1 MSGLNAFFLL
11 FALMPPVPSGKV
23 IRFMT
28 LADSYAQCSDLARSH
43 YENFPVGRLVPASIR
58 PHVHAVYAFA
68 RTADDIA
75 DEGYHDPRQPVHEGP
90 APTPEQRLEMMN
102 HFRTQLD
109 LTLAGQDTD
118 PRFTWIFLA
127 LGDTMKKKELPAS
140 LFYDLL
146 SAFSQDIVKRRYAD
160 FPEVLD
166 YCRRSANPV
175 GRLVLLLHGYRDK
188 ALHQLSDHICTG
200 LQLANFWQDVSVDLG
215 KDRIYLPRDAREKHG
230 VSEAQLFAGQA
241 DASFRH
247 LLRSEVDRAQ
257 EIFDA
262 GAPLTRHLHGLLRWE
277 IRLTWLGGTTILKKI
292 RQQDYD
298 TLNRRPKIAKWE
310 LLSLAP
316 RALFA

>member
-1 MSGLNAFFLL
+1 
-11 FALMPPVPSGKV
+11 MPLAPSGKV

-28 LADSYAQCSDLARSH
+28 LDESYAQCTALASSH

-75 DEGYHDPRQPVHEGP
+75 DEGYADPRQPP
-90 APTPEQRLEMMN
+90 PPTDAATPSPEDRLALMA

-127 LGDTMKKKELPAS
+127 LADTMKKKALPAS

-146 SAFSQDIVKRRYAD
+146 SAFSQDIIKRRYED

-175 GRLVLLLHGYRDK
+175 GRLVLLLHGYRDET
-188 ALHQLSDHICTG
+188 LHQLSDHICTG

-230 VSEAQLFAGQA
+230 VTEARLFAGQA
-241 DASFRH
+241 DASFRQ

-257 EIFDA
+257 QIFDA

-298 TLNRRPKIAKWE
+298 TLSRRPKIAKWE
-310 LLSLAP
+310 MLSLAP
-316 RALFA
+316 RALFP